1 MYIER
6 VPNRGSRPAVL
17 LREGWREGKKVRKR
31 TIANLTDWPE
41 AKVEAL
47 RAVLRGA
54 TQVGEIESAFDVVA
68 TRPHGHVVAA
78 LGTLKKLGLERIIGQ
93 VPSEKRNLVVA
104 MVIARIIEPGS
115 KLATARGLGIESQNS
130 TLGEMLELEDVS
142 EDSLYY
148 AMDWLLERQDS
159 IEKALAKRHLK
170 DGSLVLY
177 DVSSTYFEGRTCPL
191 AKIGHSR
198 DGKRGS
204 LQIVFGLL
212 CNAQGC
218 PVAVEVFEGN
228 TGDPTTLSAQIT
240 KVRERFGLR
249 RVVFVGDRGMLT
261 NARIKKEL
269 NPVEGLDWI
278 SALRAPA
285 IKKLVSSGSLQLSLF
300 DQRDLAEITSPS
312 FPGERLI
319 VCKNPLLAAERKR
332 KRQEL
337 IQATEK
343 NLDAIIKATQRKRN
357 PLKGKDEIGL
367 RVGKVV
373 GRFKVAKHFD
383 ISITDDGLTYTRDEA
398 RINEESAIDG
408 IYVVRTNV
416 PEIELT
422 AERTVSAYKGLSV
435 VERAFRSYKTVDLK
449 VRPIFHRLENRVRAH
464 VFICMLAYYV
474 EWHMRQKLAPILFD
488 DHDTNQAR
496 KKRSSVVETA
506 KRSQR
511 ALSKIR
517 TKRTEDNL
525 PVHSF
530 QSLMRHLATIAKN
543 RIMPRM
549 PDATPFDKTTSPNT
563 LQQRTFELLEINVA
577 HY

>member
-1 MYIER
+1 M
-6 VPNRGSRPAVL
+6 L
-17 LREGWREGKKVRKR
+17 LREGWREGKRVRKR
-31 TIANLTDWPE
+31 TLANLTDWPE

-54 TQVGEIESAFDVVA
+54 TQMGDIESAFEVVA
-68 TRPHGHVVAA
+68 TRPHGHVAA
-78 LGTLKKLGLERIIGQ
+78 VLGTLEKLRLDHMIDGE
-93 VPSEKRNLVVA
+93 PSTMRNLVIA

-115 KLATARGLGIESQNS
+115 KLATARGLGAGSKNS
-130 TLGEMLELEDVS
+130 TLGELLELKGVDED
-142 EDSLYY
+142 DLYA
-148 AMDWLLERQDS
+148 AMDWVLDRQGA
-159 IEKALAKRHLK
+159 IEKKLARRHLK

-177 DVSSTYFEGRTCPL
+177 DVTSTYFEGKTCPL

-198 DGKRGS
+198 DGKKGT

-228 TGDPTTLSAQIT
+228 TGDPTTLSSQIT
-240 KVRERFGLR
+240 KVRDRFGLQ

-261 NARIKKEL
+261 EARIKHEL
-269 NPVEGLDWI
+269 SPVEGLDWI

-285 IKKLVSSGSLQLSLF
+285 IAKLVKSGSLQLSLF
-300 DQRDLAEITSPS
+300 DHRDLAEITSPD
-312 FPGERLI
+312 FPEERLI
-319 VCKNPLLAAERKR
+319 VCRNPLLAVERKR

-337 IQATEK
+337 IKATERE
-343 NLDAIIKATQRKRN
+343 LDKIIKATQRKRK
-357 PLKGKDEIGL
+357 PLKGKDKIGL
-367 RVGKVV
+367 RVGKVI

-383 ISITDDGLTYTRDEA
+383 VTISENGLRYTRNES

-408 IYVVRTNV
+408 LYVVRTSV
-416 PEIELT
+416 PKEDLS
-422 AERTVSAYKGLSV
+422 AEETVSAYKGLSV

-449 VRPIFHRLENRVRAH
+449 VRPIYHRLENRVRAH

-474 EWHMRQKLAPILFD
+474 EWHMRQKLAPILFE
-488 DHDTNQAR
+488 DHDSIRNRDQ
-496 KKRSSVVETA
+496 RSSVVAPA

-511 ALSKIR
+511 ALSKAR

-530 QSLMRHLATIAKN
+530 RSLMKHLATVAKN
-543 RIMPRM
+543 RVQPHIPGA
-549 PDATPFDKTTSPNT
+549 PTFDKLTTRNPI
-563 LQQRTFELLEINVA
+563 QQRAFDLLEIDCA
-577 HY
+577 RY

>member
-285 IKKLVSSGSLQLSLF
+285 IKELVSSGSLQLSLF